1 MDKTLVVEVLG
12 SFKPEI
18 NLDLTGKKL
27 AYTIRALLEKDNN
40 QYEGY
45 LISIRQIFLSRA
57 QVQSLRPTENKRI
70 KGWCLENPEIGKFCY
85 FVETIS
91 LRC

>member
-1 MDKTLVVEVLG
+1 MVEVLG

-57 QVQSLRPTENKRI
+57 QFKSLTATESKGI
-70 KGWCLENPEIGKFCY
+70 KGMMSMFMGTSLE
-85 FVETIS
+85 
-91 LRC
+91 